1 MSAPIDPGPHDLQS
15 TYVILD
21 RDGGAT
27 TTAGGAAFWD
37 ALMNGRMP
45 EVLGNRLVTV
55 STSTESWASWE
66 MHPSGEELV
75 VLLEGRVEFVLD
87 VGGRERVVMLQ
98 QPGACVVVPRGTWHT
113 VRISAPARMLFVT
126 AGDGTQHRVGE
137 PPPP

>member
-1 MSAPIDPGPHDLQS
+1 VSQPTRIDLES

-55 STSTESWASWE
+55 SAFTESWGSWE
-66 MHPSGEELV
+66 MHPKGEELV
-75 VLLEGRVEFVLD
+75 VLLDGRVELVLED
-87 VGGRERVVMLQ
+87 GEQ
-98 QPGACVVVPRGTWHT
+98 ECVVVLERSGTCVVIPRGTWHT
-113 VRISAPARMLFVT
+113 ARISAPARVLFVT
-126 AGDGTQHRVGE
+126 AGEGTQHRVAE
-137 PPPP
+137 PR